1 MHVILLSW
9 IYRRF
14 QITLGLLN
22 FHDAPLARKIPW
34 KEVFRLHGFQIG
46 RGCIMMKQMTS
57 RFAMC
62 AWLSILKDGHLNSNT
77 LDKVFIINGFSNWK
91 DASVA
96 FKKHDSPKCH
106 RDSVDKVTTLPK
118 TIKDIGET
126 LSTKHAENKND
137 NRKCL
142 LKILSSLRCLG
153 RQGLP
158 IRGDGDE
165 TDRNYTR
172 LLTLRGEDDSRML
185 EWLKR
190 KNEKYTCFE
199 VQNEMLQIMALSIL
213 GDISQNIRNSV
224 YCSII
229 AGETTD
235 VSNCE
240 QCVLVLRHVDDD
252 LVAHE
257 DFIGLYKVDS
267 IDSTTL
273 TKTIE
278 DCLLRMNL
286 SLNNFC
292 RGQWYDGASNLSRA
306 RMVSRSKSVTKKR
319 EQYTHTATNMP

>member
-1 MHVILLSW
+1 MPTDLLRIKFSKTAFLSILKST
-9 IYRRF
+9 IIRACYTSVMDIPPVPNHPRTIKFPRRSF
-14 QITLGLLN
+14 GQKN
-22 FHDAPLARKIPW
+22 PVKRS
-34 KEVFRLHGFQIG
+34 FQIG

-96 FKKHDSPKCH
+96 FKKHDSSKRH
-106 RDSVDKVTTLPK
+106 RDSADKVTTLPK

-142 LKILSSLRCLG
+142 LKILSSLRFLG

-190 KNEKYTCFE
+190 KNEKYTCAE

-213 GDISQNIRNSV
+213 RDISQNIRNSV

-240 QCVLVLRHVDDD
+240 QCVLVLRHVMTI
-252 LVAHE
+252 LWH
-257 DFIGLYKVDS
+257 
-267 IDSTTL
+267 
-273 TKTIE
+273 TKISL
-278 DCLLRMNL
+278 DYIKLIPLIRLLWQIKFKNEFL
-286 SLNNFC
+286 
-292 RGQWYDGASNLSRA
+292 
-306 RMVSRSKSVTKKR
+306 
-319 EQYTHTATNMP
+319 